1 MRGLMRETQLAQLHF
16 AANERDRKHSNP
28 EMHR

>member
-1 MRGLMRETQLAQLHF
+1 MHETQLAQLHF